1 MTKRM
6 SHMTNDTAAPQPDA
20 QPFDAHFSAET
31 LAALETIAAT
41 PTLLVALD
49 FDGTLSPL
57 HDQPMEARA
66 TPGGAAAVAALAALP
81 NTIVALVSGRS
92 LTDLRIIAE
101 HEDDS
106 PVYLAG
112 SHGAELRVPEGVA
125 DRSAQEDHAPD
136 DSADEALRDE
146 LYAAAVSKWEHLPGV
161 WIEPKRY
168 GFGVHVRLASP
179 EDAAAT
185 MAGTAALVA
194 ERAPGWRRRT
204 GHNIV
209 EYSFRHE
216 GKDTALAALREETGA
231 TAVFFA
237 GDDVTDEDAMRTLG
251 AGDLGVRVGDGA
263 TAARVRVADPK
274 ELAALLSVM
283 AQMRA
288 AAQP

>member
-1 MTKRM
+1 MTTDIA
-6 SHMTNDTAAPQPDA
+6 SHQ
-20 QPFDAHFSAET
+20 FDDDT
-31 LAALETIAAT
+31 LAALEAIAAT
-41 PTLLVALD
+41 PVLLVALD

-66 TPGGAAAVAALAALP
+66 TPGGVDAVAALAALP
-81 NTIVALVSGRS
+81 DTIVALVSGRS
-92 LTDLRIIAE
+92 ISDLRIIAE
-101 HEDDS
+101 HDDDS

-112 SHGAELRVPEGVA
+112 SHGAEVRLPSGAAEQTQSG
-125 DRSAQEDHAPD
+125 AQDA
-136 DSADEALRDE
+136 SADEALRDE
-146 LYAAAVSKWEHLPGV
+146 LYAAAVAGWEHLPGV
-161 WIEPKRY
+161 WIEPKRF

-179 EDAAAT
+179 GDAAAT
-185 MAGTAALVA
+185 MAGTDALVA
-194 ERAPGWRRRT
+194 GRAPSWRRRT

-216 GKDTALAALREETGA
+216 GKDTALAALRAQTGA

-251 AGDLGVRVGDGA
+251 DDDLGVRVGVGD

>member
-1 MTKRM
+1 
-6 SHMTNDTAAPQPDA
+6 MTNDTASHQFGGD
-20 QPFDAHFSAET
+20 T

-41 PTLLVALD
+41 PVLLVALD

-57 HDQPMEARA
+57 HDQPMAARA

-81 NTIVALVSGRS
+81 DTIVALVSGRS
-92 LTDLRIIAE
+92 ISDLRIIAE
-101 HEDDS
+101 HDDDS

-112 SHGAELRVPEGVA
+112 SHGAEVRLPEAVA
-125 DRSAQEDHAPD
+125 DQAEQTHASAQDA
-136 DSADEALRDE
+136 SADEALRDE
-146 LYAAAVSKWEHLPGV
+146 LYAAAVAGWEHLPGV
-161 WIEPKRY
+161 WIEPKRF

-179 EDAAAT
+179 SDAAAT
-185 MAGTAALVA
+185 MSGTDALVA
-194 ERAPGWRRRT
+194 ERAPTWRRRT

-216 GKDTALAALREETGA
+216 GKDSALAALREQTGA

-251 AGDLGVRVGDGA
+251 EGDLGVRVGDGD